1 MAEIGGPMATPSRR
15 VLLKIQVI
23 QPLCC
28 FSIPSVTNASRHGR
42 AAPIPIAVKDRAIIN
57 IRKLSKN

>member
-1 MAEIGGPMATPSRR
+1 MATPSRR